1 MVHGKIDV
9 MKFKGK
15 SLGSMQISGVG
26 DKVVPLV
33 REIVRTEL
41 KGTACIV
48 VHFMNHITYMVGK
61 RVEKITIVSP
71 KRYNFAYRH
80 VIAKMVPLVEL
91 K

>member
-1 MVHGKIDV
+1 MVHGKIEV

-48 VHFMNHITYMVGK
+48 VHFMNHITHTGAFTEEVANNLREAIRK
-61 RVEKITIVSP
+61 TPVT
-71 KRYNFAYRH
+71 
-80 VIAKMVPLVEL
+80 
-91 K
+91 